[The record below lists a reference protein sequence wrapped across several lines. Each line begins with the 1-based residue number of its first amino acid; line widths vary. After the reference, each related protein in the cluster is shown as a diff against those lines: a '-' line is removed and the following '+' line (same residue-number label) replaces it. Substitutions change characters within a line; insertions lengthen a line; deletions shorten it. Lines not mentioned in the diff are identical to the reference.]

1 MSGAE
6 SQGLGR
12 VVRLLLQLHQ
22 LGKGIGNMAWA
33 LGGQVGGPV
42 TDNVQGLADE
52 VAAWMG
58 VGNVVIKGGRALP
71 ADLVE

>member
-1 MSGAE
+1 MADAASDAGAAPVE
-6 SQGLGR
+6 Q
-12 VVRLLLQLHQ
+12 QLHQ
-22 LGKGIGNMAWA
+22 LGKSIDNMAWA

-58 VGNVVIKGGRALP
+58 VGNVVVKGGRALP